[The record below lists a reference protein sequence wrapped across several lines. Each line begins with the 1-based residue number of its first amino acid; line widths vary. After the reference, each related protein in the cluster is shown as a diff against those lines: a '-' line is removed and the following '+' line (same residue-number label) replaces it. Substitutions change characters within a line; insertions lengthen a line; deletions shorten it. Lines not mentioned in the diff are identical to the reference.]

1 MGKSMLQFIMVQLCG
16 ADAELANNF
25 KEASKV
31 WSTRATDLDAVNKKY
46 NDVNGGWAEANKMQ
60 KDVETEDGKDEFCE
74 KTNVKL
80 TIIRSDL
87 DRISSQVEALKA
99 RFA

>member
-1 MGKSMLQFIMVQLCG
+1 M
-16 ADAELANNF
+16 

-31 WSTRATDLDAVNKKY
+31 WSTRATDLDAVTKKY
-46 NDVNGGWAEANKMQ
+46 NDVNSGWADANKMH

-87 DRISSQVEALKA
+87 DRINSQVEALKS
-99 RFA
+99 RFAK